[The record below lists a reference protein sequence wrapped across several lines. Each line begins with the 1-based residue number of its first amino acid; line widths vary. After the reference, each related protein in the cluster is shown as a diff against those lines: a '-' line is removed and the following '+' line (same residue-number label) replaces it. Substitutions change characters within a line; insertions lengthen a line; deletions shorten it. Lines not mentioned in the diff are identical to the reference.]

1 VVNPEKFPFLA
12 REHPHGSYLRMP
24 ISYMDMN
31 SISADGLEVTTVDC
45 GPVAIR
51 FENGSSDPITPPQ
64 CVIFYMLSG
73 IAFTVHEGRCVEN
86 DAGTLIVTDDSTDFS
101 FHAPAVSRLLVL
113 RFAGEMM
120 DRMPTARRGAF
131 HMVRRPEESQEGSL
145 LFPLLRTLT
154 TEIGNVD
161 GELGPGLEQIV
172 CFLGMSMARIAY
184 AEMGDYHPAGSVPLL
199 TDVKESIERQLGL
212 FGVSPAT
219 LAAEHHISVRQ
230 MHRLFEPTGESV
242 MQYIKR
248 RRLEGFAHDLVDP
261 DLRHRKISE
270 LAAAWGMPDAAMLS
284 KHFRSA
290 YGVPPREYRKI
301 HCPE

>member
-1 VVNPEKFPFLA
+1 MVNPEKFLFLA
-12 REHPHGSYLRMP
+12 GEHPYGSYLRMP
-24 ISYMDMN
+24 KSHMEMN

-45 GPVAIR
+45 GPAAIR
-51 FENGSSDPITPPQ
+51 FENGSSDSITPPQ
-64 CVIFYMLSG
+64 CVIFYMPSG
-73 IAFTVHEGRCVEN
+73 IAFTVHEGRCVEI
-86 DAGTLIVTDDSTDFS
+86 DAGTLIVTDGSANFS
-101 FHAPAVSRLLVL
+101 LHALALSRLLVL
-113 RFAGEMM
+113 RFVGEMM
-120 DRMPTARRGAF
+120 DRMPAARRGAF
-131 HMVRRPEESQEGSL
+131 RVVQRPEKSQAGSL
-145 LFPLLRTLT
+145 LFSLLRALA
-154 TEIGNVD
+154 TEIWNVD

-184 AEMGDYHPAGSVPLL
+184 AGMGDYYPAGSIPLL
-199 TDVKESIERQLGL
+199 TDVKESIGKQLCR

-230 MHRLFEPTGESV
+230 LHRLFEPTGESV
-242 MQYIKR
+242 MQYTKR
-248 RRLEGFAHDLVDP
+248 RRLEGFAHDLADP

-284 KHFRSA
+284 KNFRSA